1 MTEVVT
7 NTNPGN
13 RLIILVLEIF
23 AILALLLVSV
33 GIYGVIASAVNQ
45 RTREIGIRLALGA
58 HRRDILLMV
67 LKNGMKLAAIGLL
80 VGLPLSAPVP
90 HLLGRVFEE
99 MFVVHTL
106 AVLIGVPVFVVVV
119 TIVSTYLPALRAS
132 RVDPIHALRYE

>member
-1 MTEVVT
+1 
-7 NTNPGN
+7 
-13 RLIILVLEIF
+13 
-23 AILALLLVSV
+23 LLVSL
-33 GIYGVIASAVNQ
+33 GIYGVIASTVNQ

>member
-1 MTEVVT
+1 
-7 NTNPGN
+7 
-13 RLIILVLEIF
+13 VLEIF

>member
-1 MTEVVT
+1 VVT
-7 NTNPGN
+7 DTNPGN

-33 GIYGVIASAVNQ
+33 GIYGVIASTVNQ

>member
-1 MTEVVT
+1 MTEVVA

-23 AILALLLVSV
+23 AILALLLVSL
-33 GIYGVIASAVNQ
+33 GIYGVIASTVNQ

-67 LKNGMKLAAIGLL
+67 LMNGMKLAAIGLI

-90 HLLGRVFEE
+90 HLLGHVFYGI
-99 MFVVHTL
+99 FVVHTL
-106 AVLIGVPVFVVVV
+106 TVLIGIPLFIAIITV
-119 TIVSTYLPALRAS
+119 VSTYLPALRAS
-132 RVDPIHALRYE
+132 RVDPVHALRYE